1 LQEALLGNLKQISGE
16 QFMTKEKIYPNY
28 RIIYTYLPGSKSIS
42 YRLQRAEDTGALQFM
57 YFNSAKEA
65 ESYFKEV
72 L

>member
-1 LQEALLGNLKQISGE
+1 
-16 QFMTKEKIYPNY
+16 MTKEKIYPNY